1 MSYSNNWLESI
12 SEAYKSKAK
21 KKAYVKEDTE
31 TLLAIIEVLC
41 EELDIDV
48 NVLME
53 QMTRQDWKNLGHAH
67 EWDRPAPAG
76 APHGRLAANA
86 RDVLVKAGM
95 AKGTRGERVA
105 REREQFRA
113 GANFAQTIADAGK
126 DVHEREDGRVVTGL
140 EALGGF
146 DKIQSDIDGIER
158 EVSNVENKRKVSDFE
173 KMSPTMRAHVENLR
187 RLAKPPVKKTKGR
200 KK

>member
-53 QMTRQDWKNLGHAH
+53 QMTRQDWQNLGHAH

-76 APHGRLAANA
+76 APHGKLAANA
-86 RDVLVKAGM
+86 RDVLVKAGR
-95 AKGTRGERVA
+95 AKGTRDERAARAREEWRVGSKFAQRVA
-105 REREQFRA
+105 DEGPFYKHNPET
-113 GANFAQTIADAGK
+113 GGVVDNVEKADQ
-126 DVHEREDGRVVTGL
+126 
-140 EALGGF
+140 
-146 DKIQSDIDGIER
+146 IQNDIDGIER
-158 EVSNVENKRKVSDFE
+158 EVSDVENERN
-173 KMSPTMRAHVENLR
+173 MSPTMRAHVENLR
-187 RLAKPPVKKTKGR
+187 RLAKPPAKKTKGKG